1 MNFKCSKL
9 FAGFTWVLLGW
20 GWAVWI
26 EVWQVPAGSAS
37 VSGSGRWKWGSTASE
52 PTFCQASDNRA
63 TAYVAWLPVQGGHD
77 RKFVVYFKRVSA
89 EDKRD
94 EWQWSRLPTLALW
107 IGFLVS
113 WQVAKLPAEQLLCAR
128 RWGEGIFGQSGQK
141 APALHLPRFPRP
153 GWRKTL
159 PLLIILRYSH
169 LKAEEAQVRRC
180 TWCLWRWASSALAT
194 KFFVVFVLDTWTH
207 QTLLV
212 AQGGV
217 RESRLQDLETKIW
230 DQESEK
236 LCDNSSNWSS

>member
-1 MNFKCSKL
+1 MTGSSLVILRESRPRIRETSGNGVVSQPSLC
-9 FAGFTWVLLGW
+9 
-20 GWAVWI
+20 
-26 EVWQVPAGSAS
+26 GSAFWS
-37 VSGSGRWKWGSTASE
+37 VS
-52 PTFCQASDNRA
+52 
-63 TAYVAWLPVQGGHD
+63 WL
-77 RKFVVYFKRVSA
+77 
-89 EDKRD
+89 
-94 EWQWSRLPTLALW
+94 
-107 IGFLVS
+107 
-113 WQVAKLPAEQLLCAR
+113 VAKLPAEQLLCAR

-159 PLLIILRYSH
+159 PLLIILKYSH
-169 LKAEEAQVRRC
+169 LKAKEAQVRRC

-212 AQGGV
+212 AQGRV
-217 RESRLQDLETKIW
+217 RESRLQDLKTKIW